1 MYDSKLLS
9 LISSLDITLHDKLI
23 DFVASPYFKK
33 SEQAATLVRYIIDI
47 APNYE
52 DERLRK
58 KRCYKIIFSGEK
70 FEDIKIRRLMSDA
83 LKLIERFVLQEQ
95 LQVDKLLQAKLL
107 ATYYKENNLD
117 ASFYEKFQAW
127 EVTNKTQEGP
137 TLFLQR
143 YLMSE
148 NYLAFAKK
156 KPEGLEEKEE
166 LLQET
171 LIFNM
176 EGLQDFYMFQTMYI
190 QWVLLQQQQTFNK
203 VIKHPHQSFLQK
215 IQEKDVIHNPLI
227 HMYYLASF
235 MMNDPDN
242 EERYLLLRKTLEI
255 LRKEGYHKKVLT
267 NMCKP
272 LEMFLVKKSMEG
284 DDQRYVDLLDL
295 YKYEVEHKL
304 VFSSDNY
311 FYPVKFRNIVVI
323 GTIVKDYEWLKDFVE
338 EYRATLSK
346 EQQSTLY
353 PYCKAL
359 LCFYQKKY
367 DEAKD
372 LLLQPEDVDNILSLD
387 IKRLQIMIYYEED
400 EIDLLDSMMN
410 SFRVLIFRDKFLS
423 KNYKEA
429 NKSFI
434 NMLFQMVR
442 TKPNNHKK
450 IEKMVT
456 TLKSKKSFMERRW
469 LLEKVLE
476 MK

>member
-9 LISSLDITLHDKLI
+9 LIKGIDTTSQDKLI

-33 SEQAATLVRYIIDI
+33 SEQVATLIRYIIDI
-47 APNYE
+47 APNYD
-52 DERLRK
+52 DERLGK
-58 KRCYKIIFSGEK
+58 KKCYRVIFSGET
-70 FEDIKIRRLMSDA
+70 FEDVKIRRLMSDA
-83 LKLIERFVLQEQ
+83 LKLVERFVLQEQ
-95 LQVDKLLQAKLL
+95 LQLDKLSQAKLL
-107 ATYYKENNLD
+107 TTYYSENNLD
-117 ASFYEKFQAW
+117 DSFYEKFKDW

-137 TLFLQR
+137 ILFFQR

-148 NYLAFAKK
+148 NYLDFAKK
-156 KPEGLEEKEE
+156 KPEGSEGKEKI
-166 LLQET
+166 LQEA

-190 QWVLLQQQQTFNK
+190 RWVLLQHQKTFNK
-203 VIKHPHQSFLQK
+203 VIQHPYESFLQK
-215 IQEKDVIHNPLI
+215 IQEKDVIHDPLI
-227 HMYYLASF
+227 HVYYLAAF
-235 MMNDPDN
+235 MINDSDN

-255 LRKEGYHKKVLT
+255 LRKEGYHQKVLT
-267 NMCKP
+267 NLCKP
-272 LEMFLVKKSMEG
+272 LEMFLIKKSMEG
-284 DDQRYVDLLDL
+284 DDQRYIDLLDL

-323 GTIVKDYEWLKDFVE
+323 GTIVKDYDWLKDFVE
-338 EYRATLSK
+338 EYRHALSK

-353 PYCKAL
+353 PYCRAL
-359 LCFYQKKY
+359 LYFHQKKY

-372 LLLQPEDVDNILSLD
+372 LLLQPEDIDNILSLD

-400 EIDLLDSMMN
+400 EIDLLDAMMN

-450 IEKMVT
+450 IAKMIQ
-456 TLKSKKSFMERRW
+456 TLKSGKTFMERRW
-469 LLEKVLE
+469 LLEKVLD